1 LTGTYLPIDHPAM
14 KKITFVLLF
23 AVSCFTVFTACKKS
37 NGATEAGVVAETTP
51 ANNSN
56 NLNLLGPDFP
66 LKVEITSAMPPQ
78 GVKIE
83 ITAKKESSADPA
95 FFSSTNNST
104 APQNNYTI
112 TNTPA
117 GVTCVVTI
125 TVTSLTKSNNVWM
138 GTYRYSKK

>member
-1 LTGTYLPIDHPAM
+1 M
-14 KKITFVLLF
+14 KKITIVLLSF
-23 AVSCFTVFTACKKS
+23 AVACLALFTACKKS
-37 NGATEAGVVAETTP
+37 SDTAEAGLVAETTP

-56 NLNLLGPDFP
+56 NLNVLGPDFP
-66 LKVEITSAMPPQ
+66 LKVEITSTMPPQ

-112 TNTPA
+112 TNTPG
-117 GVTCVVTI
+117 GVTCVVTV

-138 GTYRYSKK
+138 GSYRYSKK